1 MAKLNHS
8 FKGRGKPKIKIPSIP
23 EDTNKTLTLGEAAT
37 FLASRLIRT
46 GQETGQEKQVRN
58 KVRERILYAINNGK
72 LPGNKQAIPYGKLI
86 AWAREKN
93 ARKKNGLDSAFED
106 LAANIEE
113 MVEDKSVGSDELF
126 DVTLPDNLPRCHSLI
141 SALTMQNRRLQIEKK
156 TLEAKLARAEA
167 ELAKIA
173 RRREVGRES
182 ALKANISRKTR

>member
-23 EDTNKTLTLGEAAT
+23 EDTKKTLTLGEAAT
-37 FLASRLIRT
+37 FLTSLLIRT
-46 GQETGQEKQVRN
+46 GQETGQKKQVRN
-58 KVRERILYAINNGK
+58 KVRERILYAIKNGE
-72 LPGNKQAIPYGKLI
+72 LPGNKQKIPYGKLI

-93 ARKKNGLDSAFED
+93 GLASAVKG

-126 DVTLPDNLPRCHSLI
+126 DVTLPGDQPRCHSLI
-141 SALTMQNRRLQIEKK
+141 SELTMQNRQLQIEKK
-156 TLEAKLARAEA
+156 TQEAQLKRAKA
-167 ELAKIA
+167 EQEKIA
-173 RRREVGRES
+173 RRREVGRKS